1 MLRYMKQHIYIW
13 VILIA
18 LCIWSVFIV
27 FDIEHFCEQKEQYY
41 QKNLENNAVTQDLYM
56 QISKKAQN
64 SITKENNETIE
75 SKEKEKIDIYS
86 SNPWRIKIPK
96 LRLDAPIAEG
106 TTQEA
111 LRRTVGHFEQTD
123 RWKGNVCLA
132 GHNRGYRCNFFGEIK
147 NLEKGD
153 IIIYCTTKGER
164 KYKVIVNTIIK
175 ETDWSY
181 IKDTKDNRI
190 TLITCEMDKREYRR
204 CIQAVE
210 TKNI

>member
-1 MLRYMKQHIYIW
+1 MLGYIKQHIY
-13 VILIA
+13 VGALLIV
-18 LCIWSVFIV
+18 LCIFSVVII
-27 FDIEHFCEQKEQYY
+27 FDIKHFCEQNEQYY
-41 QKNLENNAVTQDLYM
+41 QESLKKSVVTQDLYAE
-56 QISKKAQN
+56 ISKKVQSDATKDDDQN
-64 SITKENNETIE
+64 LKELG
-75 SKEKEKIDIYS
+75 KIDIYS

-106 TTQEA
+106 TSQEA

-123 RWKGNVCLA
+123 KWIGNVCLA

-164 KYKVIVNTIIK
+164 KYQVVVNTVIK

-181 IKDTKDNRI
+181 IEDTKDNRI
-190 TLITCEMDKREYRR
+190 TLITCEMNQKEYRR

-210 TKNI
+210 MKDI